1 MRLSFAT
8 LFAFIGASAAWADP
22 TAGDACAQ
30 KLTPDSK
37 KIYDQVVTSK
47 PTQSNLLRVTEDV
60 TRELAQKNA
69 IDASRARNSA
79 GPAYTCSA
87 AYLK

>member
-1 MRLSFAT
+1 MRLLIAI
-8 LFAFIGASAAWADP
+8 LFTFIGASVAGADP
-22 TAGDACAQ
+22 TAGEAFAQ

-37 KIYDQVVTSK
+37 KIYDQIVTSK
-47 PTQSNLLRVTEDV
+47 PTQSNLLRATEDV

-69 IDASRARNSA
+69 IDASRARSSA
-79 GPAYTCSA
+79 GPAYTCSV